1 MRLNVTKCEAGALVV
16 TQEQLNEVTQEAMR
30 LRRPTI
36 DVDAMEA
43 FKNSRITIVDDDP
56 LACNTLT
63 EMVQSRGLRAEGFTQ
78 PKDAL
83 AHIRENKCDVVLL
96 GLFISEVSGL
106 DLIPQ
111 ISGDSSND
119 LKIIVI
125 TGSADKGTAIRA
137 LKLGAFDLLEKPF
150 QNELLFH
157 SILRALTALK
167 NERGSRK
174 LVDDL
179 KQSRSE
185 LLAQQQRLENVNAQ
199 LRDTNRALSIFAK
212 NIERERDEEE
222 KQIALKLRH
231 LIIPIVAKLRN
242 DQALHKYAAQI
253 DMLTTQIEDLTSGF
267 AMDSRFAMTL
277 SATELRIGSLIKN
290 GISTEEIARKLHIA
304 ESTVRTHRKN
314 IRKKLRLNNGQ
325 YNLRNFLNSRT

>member
-1 MRLNVTKCEAGALVV
+1 MTKREAGALVAAK
-16 TQEQLNEVTQEAMR
+16 EQLNKVTRDAMR
-30 LRRPTI
+30 PRRPSR

-43 FKNSRITIVDDDP
+43 FKNSRITIVDDD
-56 LACNTLT
+56 LLVCNSLT

-78 PKDAL
+78 PEAAL

-96 GLFISEVSGL
+96 GVFISGISGL

-111 ISGDSSND
+111 ISGDSSDD

-125 TGSADKGTAIRA
+125 TGFADKDTAIRA

-150 QNELLFH
+150 QNELLYH

-167 NERGSRK
+167 NERRSGK
-174 LVDDL
+174 LIEDL

-185 LLAQQQRLENVNAQ
+185 LLTQQQRLERVNAQ
-199 LRDTNRALSIFAK
+199 LQDTNRALSIFAK
-212 NIERERDEEE
+212 NIERERAEEE

-231 LIIPIVAKLRN
+231 LIMPIVSKLRK
-242 DQALHKYAAQI
+242 DQALHKYGAQF
-253 DMLTTQIEDLTSGF
+253 DTLTAQIEDLTSGF
-267 AMDSRFAMTL
+267 TMDSRFAMTL

-290 GISTEEIARKLHIA
+290 GIATEEIARQLHIS
-304 ESTVRTHRKN
+304 ENTVRTHRKN